1 MLEFNFYYYI
11 LLSKS
16 ASLDPCAFPSV
27 NMALEIYFCILHI
40 HTHMHLYLYKD
51 LFIFQSTCTKIMEQY
66 NYLHILTSKT

>member
-51 LFIFQSTCTKIMEQY
+51 FLSFKAHVQKSWNNIIIYTY
-66 NYLHILTSKT
+66 